1 MKRAILIGLAVVVV
15 VAAGA
20 VYYVLSSLEGIVKA
34 AVEEV
39 GSEVTGTQVT
49 LTGVNITL
57 LGGKGT
63 LRGFLMTNPHGFAE
77 GEAFKFDEVSVTVDP
92 TTIFDDPVVIEEILI
107 VGARVNYAIGETTSN
122 IEAIQG
128 NVDSYMGKDDGG
140 SGEGGSGSG
149 GEGGGEDGPNFLI
162 QNVYFHDGKVSVS
175 VPGLVDEGI
184 GTDLPNIHLTDI
196 GKDGKGATPAETAEK
211 IVDAVI
217 DAALGAVATLD
228 LDAVLKDIEDVAIE
242 VEGALDEAAREAE
255 GAAGEAG
262 GIIDEVA
269 AEAEGVVDEAAAE
282 AEDAA
287 GEAGTIIDDAAS
299 EAEKAIDKLLE

>member
-1 MKRAILIGLAVVVV
+1 MGGLNSA
-15 VAAGA
+15 
-20 VYYVLSSLEGIVKA
+20 L
-34 AVEEV
+34 
-39 GSEVTGTQVT
+39 
-49 LTGVNITL
+49 
-57 LGGKGT
+57 
-63 LRGFLMTNPHGFAE
+63 
-77 GEAFKFDEVSVTVDP
+77 DP
-92 TTIFDDPVVIEEILI
+92 
-107 VGARVNYAIGETTSN
+107 A
-122 IEAIQG
+122 
-128 NVDSYMGKDDGG
+128 
-140 SGEGGSGSG
+140 
-149 GEGGGEDGPNFLI
+149 GGEDGPNFVI
-162 QNVYFHDGKVSVS
+162 RNVYFHDGTVSVS